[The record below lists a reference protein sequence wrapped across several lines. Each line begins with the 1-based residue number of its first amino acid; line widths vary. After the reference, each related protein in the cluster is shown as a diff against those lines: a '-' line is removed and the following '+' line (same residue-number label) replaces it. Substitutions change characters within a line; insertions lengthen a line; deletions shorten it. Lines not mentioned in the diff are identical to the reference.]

1 MASIAVIP
9 VVWDGL
15 PGLPGVSVFYSI
27 GTDASAAIAALN
39 TWFGANKALY
49 PNGLSWQTPSAG
61 DIVDETDGELI
72 GDYTGAAGAVT
83 AATGGAGIY
92 AGGVGMRVRWNT
104 SGIVNR
110 RRVRGSTFMVPLL
123 GSAYDGSG
131 TIQNASV
138 ATVQTASNALVAAG
152 VLRVWHRPSPGGSDG
167 VSYPFM
173 SALVPDR
180 VSTLRS
186 RRT

>member
-39 TWFGANKALY
+39 TWFNANKALY
-49 PNGLSWQTPSAG
+49 PTGLTWQTPSNG
-61 DIVDETDGELI
+61 DIIDEEDGELV
-72 GDYTGAAGAVT
+72 GDYTGAAGTVT
-83 AATGGAGIY
+83 TATGGAGVY
-92 AGGVGMRVRWNT
+92 AAGVGMRVRWNT
-104 SGIVNR
+104 SGILGR

-123 GSAYDGSG
+123 AAAYDGSG

-138 ATVQTASNALVAAG
+138 ASVQTASNALVASAT
-152 VLRVWHRPSPGGSDG
+152 LRVWHRNSPGGSDG
-167 VSYPFM
+167 KSFPFM
-173 SALVPDR
+173 SATVPDR
-180 VSTLRS
+180 VTSLRS